1 MQKDKNLKETYNKHN
16 NLSSQ
21 TSISTNPIAGNSS
34 GIVAKINI
42 LGSGM
47 NTSTS
52 SHTFLNHH
60 NEKSYGVI
68 DYAGFIKEV
77 NDIISQ
83 NFQLKDFLNSFHNL
97 FINRLNCGYTAIGLI
112 NEQSTYINIRLLDK
126 NSNVYSFKIFN
137 NDLDNEINKALEAG
151 EIANFSNS
159 KFLNISSVANL
170 PCTVIPIRIQG
181 KNVGVA
187 LASDYNIQ
195 NHINLYK
202 LAAGNL
208 GLLVQNKI
216 LNEKVFKTSNLDTLT
231 NLYSHRRFHEL
242 LSQEVAIAEQNK
254 GQFSVVIFDIS
265 NMGQINREY
274 GHSKGDEV
282 IKVVA
287 NKINENIKKQDI
299 AARYG
304 GDKISVILK
313 NMSSEEA
320 KYIAEYLTYSLS
332 CCLVDDI
339 GPVNKVSVGIA
350 TYPEDSID
358 KEKLLILAEQ
368 AVLVS
373 KTKGYNNGRST
384 IVSAQDYDFW
394 DDAALNSFA
403 TILAKRH
410 SQLGINFEEA
420 IVEQFQNENILSQ
433 NHLIEVVTSLASAID
448 AKDEYT
454 KDHSSS
460 VSRYSVALAKAINLP
475 EKEIERIKLGA
486 LLHDV
491 GKIGIPEDV
500 LTKPSKLTETE
511 FKIIQQHPSIGVEK
525 ILEPNPLLHDLIPI
539 VKYHHEQWNGK
550 GYPCGLK
557 GEDIPL
563 AARIVAI
570 ADTYHALISDRP
582 YRKGMTVEKACSI
595 LEEGAGIQWDKE
607 LVRQFIVIAPSL
619 ATKI

>member
-1 MQKDKNLKETYNKHN
+1 MQKDKKQISTYNQQN
-16 NLSSQ
+16 NSLSPSNKI
-21 TSISTNPIAGNSS
+21 TTNPIDKAGL
-34 GIVAKINI
+34 VAKINV

-47 NTSTS
+47 NSVNVP
-52 SHTFLNHH
+52 HGIINHH
-60 NEKSYGVI
+60 NDKSYGVV
-68 DYAGFIKEV
+68 DYLGFIKET
-77 NDIISQ
+77 NEIIKNYKDIRDS
-83 NFQLKDFLNSFHNL
+83 LNAFHNL
-97 FINRLNCGYTAIGLI
+97 FMSRLNCGYTALGLI
-112 NEQSTYINIRLLDK
+112 NTESNSVNIKLLDK
-126 NSNVYSFKIFN
+126 NSSVYSFKVFMS
-137 NDLDNEINKALEAG
+137 DKDNEIVKTIDSGQISIHN
-151 EIANFSNS
+151 NS
-159 KFLNISSVANL
+159 AFLKIPSIMSLPSV
-170 PCTVIPIRIQG
+170 VIPVQVQG
-181 KNVGVA
+181 KNICVA

-195 NHINLYK
+195 NHVGLYQM
-202 LAAGNL
+202 AATNL
-208 GLLVQNKI
+208 GLLVQNSALI
-216 LNEKVFKTSNLDTLT
+216 EQVYQSSHIDSLT
-231 NLYSHRRFHEL
+231 NLYSHRKFHEL
-242 LSQEVAIAEQNK
+242 LSQEISYSDSNK
-254 GQFSVVIFDIS
+254 SKVSVIIFDIN
-265 NMGQINREY
+265 NMSQINREY

-287 NKINENIKKQDI
+287 SKINENIKKHDI

-304 GDKISVILK
+304 GDKISVILRDM
-313 NMSSEEA
+313 NADEA
-320 KYIAEYLTYSLS
+320 KYMAEYLTYSLS

-350 TYPEDSID
+350 TYPEDSND
-358 KEKLLILAEQ
+358 KDKLLILAEQ

-373 KTKGYNNGRST
+373 KTKGYVNGRST
-384 IVSAQDYDFW
+384 IVSTQDYDFW
-394 DDAALNSFA
+394 DDSALNSFA
-403 TILAKRH
+403 TVMARKH
-410 SQLGINFEEA
+410 SQIGINFEEA
-420 IVEQFQNENILSQ
+420 LVEKFQKENILSQ
-433 NHLIEVVTSLASAID
+433 NHLIEVVTSLATAID

-475 EKEIERIKLGA
+475 DNEIERIKLGS

-500 LTKPSKLTETE
+500 LMKPSKLTDEE

-557 GEDIPL
+557 GEEIPL

-582 YRKGMTVEKACSI
+582 YRKGMSVEKACAI
-595 LEEGAGIQWDKE
+595 LEEGAGVQWDKE
-607 LVRQFIVIAPSL
+607 LVRQFISIAPSL